1 MYLTNL
7 IINKAVLIFC
17 NLLRG
22 VLGHLSELLFLVDAT
37 PPQNDSQPSRCV
49 HKILHLPLKMF
60 QLFEMNCVLLV
71 KLANVLQHRF

>member
-7 IINKAVLIFC
+7 IINKAVLIFS

-37 PPQNDSQPSRCV
+37 PPQNDSQPSCV
-49 HKILHLPLKMF
+49 RKILRLPLKMF
-60 QLFEMNCVLLV
+60 QLFGMNCVLLV